1 VTLYDIDDLQAV
13 VQRNLGAREEIVPQA
28 EEIVEEEIRRFARWL
43 GQLETLPTV
52 TALREHG
59 NALVEQILAENEG
72 RWESASERDLMRVD
86 AIAKAVLNRLLHEP
100 TIRLR
105 SFSEE
110 RGHASLQLV
119 RELFGL
125 DAPQGGASDAPHRDA
140 SAEDAEG
147 KLAEVRSIQ
156 SARKA

>member
-1 VTLYDIDDLQAV
+1 V
-13 VQRNLGAREEIVPQA
+13 RNLGARKEIVPQA

-59 NALVEQILAENEG
+59 NEIVEQILAENAG
-72 RWESASERDLMRVD
+72 RWESASERDLMRVE
-86 AIAKAVLNRLLHEP
+86 AVARAVLGRLLHEP

-105 SFSEE
+105 SFSQE

-125 DAPQGGASDAPHRDA
+125 G
-140 SAEDAEG
+140 EDAEREASRDARG
-147 KLAEVRSIQ
+147 EDPQAKLAEVRSIK
-156 SARKA
+156 SAHKGQ

>member
-1 VTLYDIDDLQAV
+1 
-13 VQRNLGAREEIVPQA
+13 
-28 EEIVEEEIRRFARWL
+28 
-43 GQLETLPTV
+43 V

-105 SFSEE
+105 SLSEE

-125 DAPQGGASDAPHRDA
+125 DTPQGGTPHSGAQASDSPRKDA
-140 SAEDAEG
+140 STEDAEG

-156 SARKA
+156 SARKG